1 MILIT
6 IFAIVV
12 LAGVAKLVYDIQQK
26 KKQTPTKTI
35 TDFEFKDDF
44 QKLAGIKPIEGFV
57 GSELPTNLTTK
68 KLNENIVEALLKAA
82 ENGEFPK
89 PDESINVRTAKIGT
103 IDTNFDSDNDP
114 LASVP
119 MSRVSKEAKQKMAEI
134 AKEDITKQLE
144 KNAERFIEQVESKLP
159 DEMRKAMMEAPLVTE
174 QTKCGCGRSETGF
187 CTGLH
192 RIPKK
197 AWADGVREIPA
208 EKPKTE
214 KVLGEFQ
221 INNKEKVRKSTIKK
235 TK

>member
-1 MILIT
+1 MVLIT

-12 LAGVAKLVYDIQQK
+12 LAGVAKLVYDVQQK

-35 TDFEFKDDF
+35 EDFEFKDDF

-57 GSELPTNLTTK
+57 GSDLPTNLTTK

-82 ENGEFPK
+82 ENSEFPK
-89 PDESINVRTAKIGT
+89 PDETINVRTTKIAT
-103 IDTNFDSDNDP
+103 IDTNFGSDNDP

-134 AKEDITKQLE
+134 AKEDINVQIE
-144 KNAERFIEQVESKLP
+144 KNVEKFATL
-159 DEMRKAMMEAPLVTE
+159 TN

-197 AWADGVREIPA
+197 AWAEGVREIPA
-208 EKPKTE
+208 EKPK
-214 KVLGEFQ
+214 
-221 INNKEKVRKSTIKK
+221 RKTTKK